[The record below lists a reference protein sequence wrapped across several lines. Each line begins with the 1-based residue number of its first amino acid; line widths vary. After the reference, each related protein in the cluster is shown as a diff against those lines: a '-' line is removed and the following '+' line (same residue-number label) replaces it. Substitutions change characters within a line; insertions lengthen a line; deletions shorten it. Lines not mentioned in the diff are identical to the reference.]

1 MKKKTIIA
9 LTHLLIWLLL
19 SIGYFFLAEPIV
31 AFLLPGMH
39 DVEQWLMVLLLGWLV
54 IFIGIMISLLKNLRR
69 K

>member
-19 SIGYFFLAEPIV
+19 SIGHFFLAEPIV
-31 AFLLPGMH
+31 AFLMPGIH

-54 IFIGIMISLLKNLRR
+54 IFIGTVISLSKNLRR